1 MNIQNV
7 LLKVWRAI
15 RDFVARHIDSGV
27 ARESKKAS
35 CAALRSNASKNASK
49 NVSKS
54 SFIKSSKNAS
64 RKACGSC
71 TSRANRP
78 RACRNIVLHVS
89 GCVNAVE

>member
-35 CAALRSNASKNASK
+35 CAALRSNASKNAF
-49 NVSKS
+49 V
-54 SFIKSSKNAS
+54 KSSKNAS

-89 GCVNAVE
+89 GCVNIME

>member
-15 RDFVARHIDSGV
+15 RGFVARHIDSGV

-35 CAALRSNASKNASK
+35 CTALRSNASKNA
-49 NVSKS
+49 
-54 SFIKSSKNAS
+54 FIKSSKNAS

-71 TSRANRP
+71 TSRANCP
-78 RACRNIVLHVS
+78 RSCRNLVFYVPGRVNIV
-89 GCVNAVE
+89 E

>member
-15 RDFVARHIDSGV
+15 RGFVARHIDSGV

-35 CAALRSNASKNASK
+35 CTALRSNASKNA
-49 NVSKS
+49 
-54 SFIKSSKNAS
+54 FIKSSKNAS

-78 RACRNIVLHVS
+78 RACRNIVLHVP
-89 GCVNAVE
+89 GRVNIVE

>member
-35 CAALRSNASKNASK
+35 CAALRSNASKNAF
-49 NVSKS
+49 V
-54 SFIKSSKNAS
+54 KSSKNAS
-64 RKACGSC
+64 RKACGSPHA
-71 TSRANRP
+71 RANRP
-78 RACRNIVLHVS
+78 RACRNFVLHVS
-89 GCVNAVE
+89 GCVNIME